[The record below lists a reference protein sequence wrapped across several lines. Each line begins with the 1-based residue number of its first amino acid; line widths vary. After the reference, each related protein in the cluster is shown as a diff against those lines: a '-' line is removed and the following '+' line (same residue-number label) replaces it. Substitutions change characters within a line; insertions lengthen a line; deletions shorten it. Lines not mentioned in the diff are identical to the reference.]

1 MACWRYVA
9 MTQEAVDKCW
19 VPELER
25 LRDLAET
32 LERTTGLTAPFYFYF
47 VTMITHNSRQ
57 SKEILATF
65 KNEQVQNY

>member
-1 MACWRYVA
+1 
-9 MTQEAVDKCW
+9 MTQEAVDKCL

-65 KNEQVQNY
+65 KNEQVLN